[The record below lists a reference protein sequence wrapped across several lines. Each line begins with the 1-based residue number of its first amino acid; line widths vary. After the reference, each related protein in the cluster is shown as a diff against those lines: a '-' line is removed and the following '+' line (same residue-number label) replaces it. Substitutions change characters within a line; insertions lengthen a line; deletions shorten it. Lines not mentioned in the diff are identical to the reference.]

1 MNSFLKTLFGINK
14 NDLETGV
21 IDDSESEDAP
31 SFNATAFSNT
41 ASSKPDLT
49 AKDASA
55 FYDAGIY
62 WEPKS
67 PRTGDTLNI
76 HYHGLLQNSEAGEIF
91 LHYGFDNWNR
101 SIHTIKM
108 ARLADGSFSTAVKT
122 ERAGE
127 INLCFKDNADNW
139 DNNNGN
145 NWNLSLQ

>member
-1 MNSFLKTLFGINK
+1 MNSFLKTLFGIHK
-14 NDLETGV
+14 NDQETGV
-21 IDDSESEDAP
+21 IDDSASEDTP
-31 SFNATAFSNT
+31 SFS
-41 ASSKPDLT
+41 
-49 AKDASA
+49 DASA

-76 HYHGLLQNSEAGEIF
+76 HYRGLLQNSGASEIF

-108 ARLADGSFSTAVKT
+108 ARLADGSFSTAVKA

-127 INLCFKDNADNW
+127 INLCFKDNVDNW